1 MDDIYAYIVFEKV
14 AAPAWKKMLDAGRIG
29 AEELS
34 RMLPHTPVPGN
45 YHGVPEAAALP
56 KLLPKVRAAL
66 QAPGQE
72 LSGEALARYRDLS
85 ARRAA
90 QKVTN
95 AGGVLANKPGVGAAS
110 LRGVPYVSPQAG
122 TTIRG
127 FDSKKA
133 PERGLAG
140 TVMLSGQDLPEAIYK
155 HVAKPV
161 DKSLFSSVAHH
172 ELAEAA
178 SQRAAAHGG
187 YKPSP
192 VASHMG
198 TAPYLAENLGH
209 RDAEAL
215 SLMRRLRATT
225 GTDDPA
231 MYAKL
236 KQHGMVGNYTPP
248 LGGRAHRSLEH
259 QAARLPVL
267 EGGMNRGMLGMR
279 IEFTPNAE
287 RNIQR
292 VGSVYDRMKGHLP
305 DAVRAPLDRVH
316 AGWQQFRTVNA
327 AKPYSFSRDNPE
339 QVQMLLRNFTS
350 V

>member
-1 MDDIYAYIVFEKV
+1 MEDLYARQAFEKV

-29 AEELS
+29 AGELS
-34 RMLPHTPVPGN
+34 LMIPGTPVRGN
-45 YHGVPEAAALP
+45 FHGVPEARPLAA
-56 KLLPKVRAAL
+56 LLPKIRAAL

-110 LRGVPYVSPQAG
+110 LMGVPHVSPQAG

-127 FDSKKA
+127 FASKKA
-133 PERGLAG
+133 PVRGLAM
-140 TVMLSGQDLPEAIYK
+140 TVMSSGQDLPEAIYK

-178 SQRAAAHGG
+178 SQHAAAHGG

-198 TAPYLAENLGH
+198 TAPYLAENLGQ
-209 RDAEAL
+209 RDTEAL
-215 SLMRRLRATT
+215 GVMRRLRATT
-225 GTDDPA
+225 GVDDPA

-259 QAARLPVL
+259 QAARLPVQ
-267 EGGMNRGMLGMR
+267 EGGLNRGLTGAR

-292 VGSVYDRMKGHLP
+292 VEGVYDRVRGRIP
-305 DAVRAPLDRVH
+305 EGVRAPLDTVRE
-316 AGWQQFRTVNA
+316 GWRKFRTENA
-327 AKPYSFSRDNPE
+327 AKPYPFSRDNPE
-339 QVQMLLRNFTS
+339 QAQMMLRNFTS